1 MKKLILAVTLLAFGA
16 NVNAQEQTGLENKW
30 FVMGQAG
37 YSSTNEGDSQSYSIL
52 PAVGNFVTS
61 DIAIGAAVGYVGSK
75 SGESQNQIKNNLFI
89 IQPFARKYWSISNN
103 FHIFGQAAIPV
114 GFGNNKYEVY
124 NYTEKIKYTT
134 YGIEVAPGFDYFF
147 SPNWSLEATFG
158 LLGWNAVKPE
168 EGDAVNTFNF
178 GINSGL
184 IDGVKV
190 GIKYIF

>member
-89 IQPFARKYWSISNN
+89 IQPFARKYWSICKECFVSLDIPL
-103 FHIFGQAAIPV
+103 IFV
-114 GFGNNKYEVY
+114 GDSKGVFFGFKR
-124 NYTEKIKYTT
+124 IQ
-134 YGIEVAPGFDYFF
+134 
-147 SPNWSLEATFG
+147 
-158 LLGWNAVKPE
+158 
-168 EGDAVNTFNF
+168 
-178 GINSGL
+178 
-184 IDGVKV
+184 
-190 GIKYIF
+190 